1 MSAGYM
7 PGAVVMAVYRP
18 DSTLFE
24 RQVRSLMAQTVTDW
38 TCIVGIDGPDPE
50 TRRLVDSLCGADSR
64 FQIHDFESNVGVYR
78 HFERL
83 LRLVPST
90 ACWVSLADQDDH
102 WYPEKFEKLLPA
114 LEEPHVAAVQG
125 QARIVDAAGSVL
137 GDTRRRPGNV
147 VQTLLRN
154 QLTGSFAIID
164 RRVLDDA
171 FPFPGA
177 TEVAIHDHWLAT
189 CAASIG
195 RIELVDRVL
204 QDYVQH
210 GSNVLGEAGPP
221 KTRRS
226 LREIRAGGGLV
237 SILDDVTVNHWGWR
251 VAMASALGERQG
263 LGSTSPWVRG
273 IARGRLGWAVLFSL
287 SANVL
292 QRRVPVK
299 AALGFLLAAGR
310 WPFVR
315 PADTRIDST
324 RPPSAP

>member
-1 MSAGYM
+1 M

-24 RQVRSLMAQTVTDW
+24 RQIRSLRAQTVTDW
-38 TCIVGIDGPDPE
+38 TCIVGIDGLDPE
-50 TRRLVDSLCGADSR
+50 TRRLVDSQCGADSR
-64 FQIHDFESNVGVYR
+64 FQVYVFENNVGVYR

-102 WYPEKFEKLLPA
+102 WYPRVWRLLPA
-114 LEEPHVAAVQG
+114 LRAPYVAAVQG
-125 QARIVDAAGSVL
+125 QARVVDAHGSVL
-137 GDTRRRPGNV
+137 GDARRRPGNV

-154 QLTGSFAIID
+154 QLTGAS
-164 RRVLDDA
+164 RSSTEESNDA
-171 FPFPGA
+171 FPFPDA
-177 TEVAIHDHWLAT
+177 TEVAIHDHWLAA

-195 RIELVDRVL
+195 RIGFVDRVL

-263 LGSTSPWVRG
+263 LGSTSSGVRG
-273 IARGRLGWAVLFSL
+273 IARGRLGWAVALL
-287 SANVL
+287 LLANVL

-299 AALGFLLAAGR
+299 AAIGFLLAAGR

-315 PADTRIDST
+315 PVDTRIDSAD
-324 RPPSAP
+324 RV